1 MPQLTNANRSQ
12 LLAAATAI
20 TAAGFLTVSPPVQA
34 HPMLPL
40 APACNQYV
48 FNGDFTLRQDNGAL
62 ISFNST
68 GPVAGGTARG
78 GTDSGTVTGSIQG
91 RNVDFTIN
99 WGGPDIQPEY
109 IGTVGDD
116 ALIHNGGQ
124 RGTPFTWDST
134 RPLGCQNSLLSEPA
148 TLVPNQRVVPPAA
161 PMTTSTSSPAD
172 VTELPNQRV
181 IPPFAPMTTSTS
193 SPADVTELPNQRVI
207 PPFAPA
213 TATPYQ

>member
-1 MPQLTNANRSQ
+1 MSQLTIVSRSQ

-62 ISFNST
+62 ISFTST
-68 GPVAGGTARG
+68 GPVAGGTVRA
-78 GTDSGTVTGSIQG
+78 GTDSGTVTGAIQG
-91 RNVDFTIN
+91 RNVHFTIN

-161 PMTTSTSSPAD
+161 PMTTGTSSPAD

-181 IPPFAPMTTSTS
+181 VPPMAPMTTST
-193 SPADVTELPNQRVI
+193 L
-207 PPFAPA
+207 
-213 TATPYQ
+213 TP

>member
-1 MPQLTNANRSQ
+1 
-12 LLAAATAI
+12 
-20 TAAGFLTVSPPVQA
+20 
-34 HPMLPL
+34 MLPL
-40 APACNQYV
+40 APACNQYA

-68 GPVAGGTARG
+68 GPVVSGTARG

-134 RPLGCQNSLLSEPA
+134 RPLGCQNPLLSEPA

-161 PMTTSTSSPAD
+161 PITTSTPSPAD

-181 IPPFAPMTTSTS
+181 
-193 SPADVTELPNQRVI
+193 V

-213 TATPYQ
+213 ATPTP

>member
-1 MPQLTNANRSQ
+1 MSQLTVVKRSQ

-20 TAAGFLTVSPPVQA
+20 TAMGFLTVSPPVQA

-68 GPVAGGTARG
+68 GPVASGTVRG
-78 GTDSGTVTGSIQG
+78 GTDSGIVTGSIQG

-109 IGTVGDD
+109 VGTVGDD

-134 RPLGCQNSLLSEPA
+134 RPLGCQDLSEPV
-148 TLVPNQRVVPPAA
+148 TEVPNQRVVPPAA
-161 PMTTSTSSPAD
+161 PMTTTGTPSPAD
-172 VTELPNQRV
+172 VTELPNQR
-181 IPPFAPMTTSTS
+181 
-193 SPADVTELPNQRVI
+193 RVI
-207 PPFAPA
+207 PTFAPA
-213 TATPYQ
+213 ATPTP